1 MRQQFRFNTPPYV
14 LRKSELYRL
23 WKERL
28 FRELTQMGLIDLV
41 DDTAPK
47 IQRDLRQ
54 LKVSRDM
61 TMNIIISRLDQ
72 DHHRVVQGQT
82 DPKIVI
88 SMLDAFRQ
96 PKTHSNEMMLLRKLN
111 SLQYTREKYENKPEM
126 FIHEFEDLVMQLENV
141 GEMFTDERKKKAFI
155 MAVDMAHPEIKRELH
170 LTQGR
175 MKYNQCKL
183 IFLEEEATLCEQVAH
198 KDSKEEDTSK
208 AMFAGHR
215 GQRRDGPVKSQQ

>member
-1 MRQQFRFNTPPYV
+1 MTFTIESILSVPPLHCATSTTNERSVSDLGAELKRRIEALEDCIMRQQFRFNTPPYV

-72 DHHRVVQGQT
+72 DHHRV
-82 DPKIVI
+82 
-88 SMLDAFRQ
+88 
-96 PKTHSNEMMLLRKLN
+96 
-111 SLQYTREKYENKPEM
+111 
-126 FIHEFEDLVMQLENV
+126 
-141 GEMFTDERKKKAFI
+141 
-155 MAVDMAHPEIKRELH
+155 
-170 LTQGR
+170 
-175 MKYNQCKL
+175 
-183 IFLEEEATLCEQVAH
+183 
-198 KDSKEEDTSK
+198 
-208 AMFAGHR
+208 
-215 GQRRDGPVKSQQ
+215 